1 MVFVCKHCTPPVVSP
16 LTDLGPRV
24 IAPQIIGRA
33 LLGEMISIARV
44 SFLKRLVVSRRLLLS
59 TETAASQTEDDIKIS
74 DSFEGGGCSGFQYK
88 FDIDNQINS
97 DDRILKKDGVQ
108 VVVDETSLEY
118 LKGSTIDF
126 QKELIRS
133 AFRIVNNPKA
143 EMGCSCG
150 ASFSIKLE

>member
-1 MVFVCKHCTPPVVSP
+1 
-16 LTDLGPRV
+16 
-24 IAPQIIGRA
+24 
-33 LLGEMISIARV
+33 MISIARV

-59 TETAASQTEDDIKIS
+59 TETAASHTDDDIKIS
-74 DSFEGGGCSGFQYK
+74 DSCVERLKEITSNGNEHLRITVEGGGCSGFQYK

-150 ASFSIKLE
+150 ASFSIKLD